1 MEIQWR
7 SGGDLVGV
15 HQGSDEDLEG
25 IPDGVWWGSDGD
37 LVGIWWDAKT
47 LRFTR
52 ARARVMDILRNS
64 MENYKDALESST
76 EVCTGDSGE
85 DSTRDLLGIQWGSGK
100 DLLVGISKESSW
112 GSHGDLGVF

>member
-1 MEIQWR
+1 MGCLDPPI
-7 SGGDLVGV
+7 S
-15 HQGSDEDLEG
+15 S
-25 IPDGVWWGSDGD
+25 
-37 LVGIWWDAKT
+37 
-47 LRFTR
+47 R
-52 ARARVMDILRNS
+52 ARESHGHLKDFS

-100 DLLVGISKESSW
+100 DLLVLISKESSW